1 MRRYLKQLKPT
12 KFDDITAMVSLYR
25 PGPMEWI
32 PSYVKRKHGQESV
45 EYQHDD
51 LRQILEPTYGI
62 GVYQE
67 QILLIA
73 QIFAGFTLG
82 EADILRRAIG
92 KKIMKEL
99 KSQREKFIAGAVKK
113 GYAKK
118 LAEEIFDDVITPFAG
133 YGFNKSHAAGYALI
147 AYQTAYLK
155 AHYPTEFMAALLSSD
170 ADVTERVM
178 IEIEECRAMGIQ
190 VLPPDINESLR
201 HFTAIP
207 AERGLSGRSKGGS
220 IRFGLSAIKGIG
232 DSSVLQVI
240 ASREEGGPFK
250 TLEDFARRIP
260 TKTLNKK
267 TLEALSKSG
276 ALDSLGERRAII
288 DNYESI
294 VEFSKAAGGTGS
306 QGDLFSS
313 IGGGM
318 EDARME
324 FPPTPPATSIEK
336 LKWEKETL
344 GMYVSSHPLAGLRKY
359 IGKKAQLI
367 GSLTNKEI
375 GKRITLA
382 GIEEGIKKLTTKK
395 GESMAIL
402 TLEDPTGKMEV
413 TLFPRV
419 YADAAAIIEQP
430 DTVLVVAGTLDLR
443 AGQMQMRADAIKRAS
458 LSTMVVNAKKE
469 GFFDE
474 EEFRSGLRRE
484 ARTVEEEQIELVDDE
499 GNVIAGETVKLG
511 ADKVTDDFLG
521 PLGRWIVDGMK
532 IEDASLDEQ
541 PKAEPVIVERPLSDQ
556 ISIHT
561 IQLPPRAPRQLLLDL
576 KRTFET
582 FPGKERV
589 QLKIGEQLIPVPL
602 TITMSTILEKKIE
615 ELMGKYAAVSS

>member
-1 MRRYLKQLKPT
+1 
-12 KFDDITAMVSLYR
+12 
-25 PGPMEWI
+25 
-32 PSYVKRKHGQESV
+32 
-45 EYQHDD
+45 
-51 LRQILEPTYGI
+51 
-62 GVYQE
+62 
-67 QILLIA
+67 
-73 QIFAGFTLG
+73 
-82 EADILRRAIG
+82 
-92 KKIMKEL
+92 
-99 KSQREKFIAGAVKK
+99 
-113 GYAKK
+113 
-118 LAEEIFDDVITPFAG
+118 
-133 YGFNKSHAAGYALI
+133 
-147 AYQTAYLK
+147 
-155 AHYPTEFMAALLSSD
+155 
-170 ADVTERVM
+170 
-178 IEIEECRAMGIQ
+178 
-190 VLPPDINESLR
+190 
-201 HFTAIP
+201 
-207 AERGLSGRSKGGS
+207 
-220 IRFGLSAIKGIG
+220 
-232 DSSVLQVI
+232 VLQVI